1 MILLVLLFHLMMHL
15 ALLLLPLSFA
25 ANLHYADIPPDAWY
39 REEVQEFLNQ
49 GYLDSRQPLFRA
61 ADRSTR
67 AEFMK
72 LVVELNGGILDE
84 IPSKPSFS
92 DVSAG
97 DWFFGYLEESGREG
111 WTRGDGDCFGAS
123 TPLRSAQHDV
133 KCTVRPHDPIMRAEA
148 AVLMR
153 RAFGKK
159 RLGKAPAFADNPAG
173 DWFTDAI
180 QAAADHCIL
189 RGDDG
194 TRSVRP
200 HDFVNRAEMVVMLYR
215 VDEGGEYPDCQ

>member
-25 ANLHYADIPPDAWY
+25 ADLHYADISPDAWY

-49 GYLDSRQPLFRA
+49 GYLNSRQPLFRA
-61 ADRSTR
+61 GDRSTR

-111 WTRGDGDCFGAS
+111 WTRRHGDCFLKK
-123 TPLRSAQHDV
+123 P
-133 KCTVRPHDPIMRAEA
+133 CNVRPYDPIMRAEA

-159 RLGKAPAFADNPAG
+159 RLGKAPAFAD
-173 DWFTDAI
+173 
-180 QAAADHCIL
+180 
-189 RGDDG
+189 
-194 TRSVRP
+194 
-200 HDFVNRAEMVVMLYR
+200 
-215 VDEGGEYPDCQ
+215 

>member
-1 MILLVLLFHLMMHL
+1 MPFAFLLAALLFSSVPVL
-15 ALLLLPLSFA
+15 AA
-25 ANLHYADIPPDAWY
+25 DLHYADVFHDAWY

-61 ADRSTR
+61 SDRSTR
-67 AEFMK
+67 AEFIK

-84 IPSKPSFS
+84 IPSQPHFS

-111 WTRGDGDCFGAS
+111 WTRGDSDCYRAS
-123 TPLRSAQHDV
+123 TLPEANASGSAQHDV
-133 KCTVRPHDPIMRAEA
+133 GCRVRPYDPITRAEV

-159 RLGKAPAFADNPAG
+159 RTGKAPAFADNPAG

-180 QAAADHCIL
+180 QSAADHCIL

-194 TRSVRP
+194 TRNVRP
-200 HDFVNRAEMVVMLYR
+200 HDFVNRAEMVAMLFR